1 MTDKRA
7 DGVDGVEEFPRAEE
21 VEVPAAVLEELARA
35 FAVADAGDV
44 DSGTPGTAAA
54 QAAAETAAEAQS
66 AAESAA
72 GSAWEPEPEP
82 EPEPELDPTAPVTR
96 LISID
101 DDELPDAVY
110 LDEVELHG
118 SAPVEGSP
126 SRHEAE
132 VAAQAGRVVIIDHDT
147 PDAVVSDAT
156 LGDRARGDGSGGIEP
171 RFRARRISVRR
182 AEGRR
187 RLRGVLIATAV
198 VGLLVG
204 VLALAGSP
212 LFSVDARDVTVTGAV
227 YTDPE
232 WLQEIIDDVV
242 GSTTL
247 LVDTADVERR
257 IEEIP
262 WVAIARVRTSFP
274 TGVRIEIR
282 ERVPLASF
290 QGSDGRFRVI
300 DRDGRVLDVIDGQ
313 PIDYVLVFGLGE
325 LTLDPGRF
333 TPPGPVGAAQL
344 VQALTPTV
352 RGRTQALEVDPD
364 GADLRMYLWRD
375 AVLDALESQG
385 GETQVDPDLDLEPD
399 PDVDPLTEPRIEVRF
414 GEATDLLIKL
424 IRLETVLPVALTRDV
439 SIIDVSTA
447 TVSVR

>member
-1 MTDKRA
+1 MTDKRVNA
-7 DGVDGVEEFPRAEE
+7 DDGVDGLEEISHAGE
-21 VEVPAAVLEELARA
+21 VEVPAVVLEELARA
-35 FAVADAGDV
+35 FGVPDAADGTTEDPGAVSATPDAV
-44 DSGTPGTAAA
+44 I
-54 QAAAETAAEAQS
+54 
-66 AAESAA
+66 
-72 GSAWEPEPEP
+72 EPDIDIDPDIDPDTDREIDPEM
-82 EPEPELDPTAPVTR
+82 DPTAPVTR

-101 DDELPDAVY
+101 DDELPDVVY
-110 LDEVELHG
+110 LDEVDLPG
-118 SAPVEGSP
+118 SVGAAGGSPQADAAARSSTAPVL
-126 SRHEAE
+126 
-132 VAAQAGRVVIIDHDT
+132 IIDHDT
-147 PDAVVSDAT
+147 PDAMVPDAT

-187 RLRGVLIATAV
+187 RLRGAVLVLGI
-198 VGLLVG
+198 VGLLVAL
-204 VLALAGSP
+204 LALAGSP

-227 YTDPE
+227 YTDRE
-232 WLQEIIDDVV
+232 RLQGIIAEVV

-247 LVDTADVERR
+247 LVDTADIERQ

-262 WVAIARVRTSFP
+262 WVAIAQVRTSFP

-282 ERVPLASF
+282 ERVPLASY

-313 PIDYVLVFGLGE
+313 PIEYVLVFGLGE
-325 LTLDPGRF
+325 LNLEPGRF

-352 RGRTQALEVDPD
+352 RGRTQAVEVDPD

-375 AVLDALESQG
+375 AVLGALTGEGESTPLDP
-385 GETQVDPDLDLEPD
+385 ET
-399 PDVDPLTEPRIEVRF
+399 DPLTAPRIEVRF

-439 SIIDVSTA
+439 SIIDVATA